1 MGAEA
6 LRTADPALPARD
18 RAVIDVCELLPLLI
32 RPGWFPERCGAGAWP
47 SQEKAR
53 MRAETRMVSERSDRW
68 TGWVAFGGMMLL
80 VIGSINIFQ
89 GVVAWVANEKVVV
102 VADKFVGVDF
112 TSWGWI
118 LVLSGVL
125 MIAVAFGLLLGMT
138 WARIVGI
145 VLVALHAVAQVAWLG
160 AYPVWSL
167 LMITLDTIVLF
178 ALTVRWSAASDGLG
192 FADDRDGS
200 SAGMPGDPLHGQ
212 LPHETASYQR
222 RVT

>member
-1 MGAEA
+1 MA
-6 LRTADPALPARD
+6 
-18 RAVIDVCELLPLLI
+18 
-32 RPGWFPERCGAGAWP
+32 
-47 SQEKAR
+47 
-53 MRAETRMVSERSDRW
+53 SERSDKW

-89 GVVAWVANEKVVV
+89 GVVAWVANEQVVA

-138 WARIVGI
+138 WARFAGI
-145 VLVALHAVAQVAWLG
+145 VLVGLHAVAQVAWLG

-167 LMITLDTIVLF
+167 LMITLDTVVLF
-178 ALTVRWSAASDGLG
+178 ALTVRWSLASDGLG
-192 FADDRDGS
+192 FADDAGS
-200 SAGMPGDPLHGQ
+200 APGMPGDPLHGQ
-212 LPHETASYQR
+212 LPHETAAYQR